1 MTEDTTKDDRDRDSS
16 LPYLL
21 PPLSSSIARA
31 NFGMHRVQQGG
42 SGVNA
47 ITPVQQ
53 ALRRLA
59 ARGYR
64 IHSSAIWYIHND
76 DPENFQE
83 TLIANWDGTPQ
94 DAYDNLALHD
104 WPTSPFL
111 LCVSCGSGEAEFA
124 GLCDFCNR
132 EAIEW
137 VKVGEYM

>member
-1 MTEDTTKDDRDRDSS
+1 MKEDTTKGSDDRPAPMPD
-16 LPYLL
+16 LPA
-21 PPLSSSIARA
+21 PLSSLGGPMR
-31 NFGMHRVQQGG
+31 NQGVQAG
-42 SGVNA
+42 SGVNV
-47 ITPVQQ
+47 ITPVQT
-53 ALRRLA
+53 ALRKLA

-64 IHSSAIWYIHND
+64 IHSGSIWYIHND

-137 VKVGEYM
+137 VKAAEYM